1 MEAMKTTDL
10 GEVKKVFRF
19 KNDGDKLSRQ
29 LLSLV
34 DFSRGNNYESSHIEV
49 RVFDNDMVEI
59 STFYTNEYG
68 SRWCNEN
75 HTKVE
80 KSEIPFFTLKKLGLI

>member
-1 MEAMKTTDL
+1 MKTTDL

-49 RVFDNDMVEI
+49 RLYDNSDMLEI
-59 STFYTNEYG
+59 STHYINEYG
-68 SRWCNEN
+68 SRWDNEN
-75 HTKVE
+75 YTQVTK
-80 KSEIPFFTLKKLGLI
+80 SDLPYFTAKKLGMI

>member
-1 MEAMKTTDL
+1 MERIEDL
-10 GEVKKVFRF
+10 GEVKRRIVIE
-19 KNDGDKLSRQ
+19 NCGDKLSRQ

-34 DFSRGNNYESSHIEV
+34 DSSKGNNYESSHIEV

-80 KSEIPFFTLKKLGLI
+80 KSEIPFFTAKKLGLV